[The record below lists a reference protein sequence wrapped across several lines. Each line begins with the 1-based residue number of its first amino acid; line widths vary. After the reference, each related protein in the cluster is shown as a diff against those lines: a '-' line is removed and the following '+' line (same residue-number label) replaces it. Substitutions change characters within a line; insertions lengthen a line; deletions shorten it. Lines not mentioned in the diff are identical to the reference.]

1 MIIEVNERI
10 ASRVVERL
18 KTKDL
23 RKLVISGKPL
33 KCLDLIASTQPT
45 IEKKNFDICVCKALK
60 ISCKTFHRK
69 TYFT

>member
-45 IEKKNFDICVCKALK
+45 IDKKNFDICV
-60 ISCKTFHRK
+60 
-69 TYFT
+69 

>member
-10 ASRVVERL
+10 ASRVLERL

-33 KCLDLIASTQPT
+33 KWVDVIASTQPT
-45 IEKKNFDICVCKALK
+45 IGKKNFDICV
-60 ISCKTFHRK
+60 
-69 TYFT
+69 

>member
-33 KCLDLIASTQPT
+33 KCLNLIGSTQPT
-45 IEKKNFDICVCKALK
+45 IGKKNFDICV
-60 ISCKTFHRK
+60 
-69 TYFT
+69 